1 MKISTRGRYGTR
13 VMLEI
18 AKHWGK
24 GPVRLKEVAKNQQL
38 SLNYIEHLIAPLV
51 SAKLVKTAR
60 GSSGGIWLAKSPV
73 EITVS
78 EIVELFEGSM
88 APVECVDKPDTCQRS
103 EDCVTRDLWLD
114 VKIAVDKVLGSV
126 TLQQLVEKQKCKIE
140 SASRMYQI

>member
-24 GPVRLKEVAKNQQL
+24 GPVQLKEVAKNQQL

-51 SAKLVKTAR
+51 SAGLVKTAR
-60 GSSGGIWLAKSPV
+60 GSSGGIWLAKSPD
-73 EITVS
+73 EISVS
-78 EIVELFEGSM
+78 EIVALFEGSM
-88 APVECVDKPDTCQRS
+88 APVGCVDEPGMCKRS
-103 EDCVTRDLWLD
+103 KDCATRDLWFD
-114 VKIAVDKVLGSV
+114 VKTAVDKVLGSV

-140 SASRMYQI
+140 SASHMYQI